1 MNKRNMTSVK
11 ETTSTVPNIDDL
23 VNEDKEDLPF

>member
-11 ETTSTVPNIDDL
+11 ETSTVPNIDDL